1 MSISEVGGSNSIN
14 RPMPSQPSEQANRS
28 EQISQ
33 EPQVTQGPP
42 EGTQSN
48 QEVHIPPTLSQ
59 TDTFE
64 VAQNRDDIAGLTQT
78 GGIEE
83 QQGVSP
89 GSNIENWIEE
99 HVPPG
104 TTVTLSA
111 DVNGSLSLEDIGIQV
126 GAGGEIE
133 VSRDFDGNITIALE
147 GEVRGGVEVGL
158 PQVYAEGHLDDRGA
172 MAGLNVAG
180 DVGAGASAR
189 FEFTFEPSE
198 LQEVG
203 SLLHQAGVRTIEGDF
218 NGALNEA
225 EQAYNDFTDN
235 LSAIEMNANVYAS
248 GVAGAGDVNVRL
260 DENNQP
266 FLENTH
272 ATVEANLEGPPSQL
286 IPSHIRVEFDRENN
300 IGRVEIGHSVSGEGN
315 LTLDDPSRTAGI
327 FSGGLEVSGTVNP
340 LVLEFDTSNGMD
352 INNLLRNPQ
361 QWMENH
367 DLHAGQT
374 SAEFEGNLTIGNDR
388 YGIQLH
394 GEQELIEV
402 TPPRIH
408 LNVSNEDG
416 APSISPS
423 IELPHIRVPL
433 EIDLGF
439 SITRGTTHQVGGG
452 LGVGVASASAEAE
465 TTIDSTAFNF
475 RLNGSL
481 REGYRLNAHTP
492 WGNIDLHLGFDR

>member
-1 MSISEVGGSNSIN
+1 MSIPEVGGSNNIHRSI
-14 RPMPSQPSEQANRS
+14 PTQTSEQANRS
-28 EQISQ
+28 EQITQ
-33 EPQVTQGPP
+33 KPQVTQGPP

-64 VAQNRDDIAGLTQT
+64 VAQNRDDIAGLIQT
-78 GGIEE
+78 GGIED
-83 QQGVSP
+83 QQGISP
-89 GSNIENWIEE
+89 ESNIENWIEE
-99 HVPPG
+99 NVPPG
-104 TTVTLSA
+104 TTITLSA
-111 DVNGSLSLEDIGIQV
+111 DVEGSVDLEDFGIQV
-126 GAGGEIE
+126 GVGGEIE
-133 VSRDFDGNITIALE
+133 VSRDFDGNVTIAFE
-147 GEVRGGVEVGL
+147 GEVRGGIEVGL

-218 NGALNEA
+218 NGALNDA
-225 EQAYNDFTDN
+225 GQAINDFTDN

-248 GVAGAGDVNVRL
+248 GVAGVGGVNVRH

-266 FLENTH
+266 VIENTH

-300 IGRVEIGHSVSGEGN
+300 IGRVEIGHSVSGEGS
-315 LTLDDPSRTAGI
+315 LTLDDPNRLLGMH
-327 FSGGLEVSGTVNP
+327 SGGLEVSGTVNP
-340 LVLEFDTSNGMD
+340 LVLEFDISNGLD
-352 INNLLRNPQ
+352 INTLLRNPQ

-388 YGIQLH
+388 YGIQLQS
-394 GEQELIEV
+394 EQELIEV

-416 APSISPS
+416 VLSISPS
-423 IELPHIRVPL
+423 IELPQIRVPL
-433 EIDLGF
+433 ELDLSF

-465 TTIDSTAFNF
+465 ATIDHTAFNF
-475 RLNGSL
+475 RLHGNL
-481 REGYRLNAHTP
+481 REGYRINAHTP
-492 WGNIDLHLGFDR
+492 WGEINLPLVFKR